1 MIKKQ
6 YFQESIISHD
16 NQTLVLHHWP
26 IKQPKVL
33 IHLIHGMSEHM
44 AIDMMNLGN
53 G

>member
-6 YFQESIISHD
+6 YFQEGIISHD

-26 IKQPKVL
+26 VKQPKVL
-33 IHLIHGMSEHM
+33 IHLIHGMSEHGYRY
-44 AIDMMNLGN
+44 NELGN